1 MTRYT
6 IKHVI
11 KALKTAFPGVEFTYA
26 SGGQGKRKAVT
37 VSWTGGP
44 AEADVSAA
52 SPAHWLGVYRNWR
65 NIYFIRRNT
74 PEEQAVEDARRDA
87 DPGVW
92 GSAAWV
98 ADTANREAREAAA
111 AVERRKAGAAKAAE
125 TRRQRAEIKVALAAF
140 PGIEFEFDVAGRRV
154 EWTSGPPAA
163 DVQAKLPAGITA
175 RRQTS
180 PEEWAEEA
188 AAKRAAEAA
197 EKHASLDAERNARKA
212 RIEAGRSRA
221 RLAARQMAL
230 PMDLPAEN
238 LVRGQKL
245 FRRSSRAWFKSA
257 AIRAVRTGVF
267 E

>member
-11 KALKTAFPGVEFTYA
+11 KALKTAFPGAEFTHA
-26 SGGQGKRKAVT
+26 SGGQGKRKAVI

-44 AEADVSAA
+44 AQADVSAA
-52 SPAHWLGVYRNWR
+52 SPVEFLGPYRNWR
-65 NIYFIRRNT
+65 NIYFFRRNT
-74 PEEQAVEDARRDA
+74 PEEQAIEDARRDA
-87 DPGVW
+87 DPDVW

-125 TRRQRAEIKVALAAF
+125 TRRQRAEIT
-140 PGIEFEFDVAGRRV
+140 GRWV
-154 EWTSGPPAA
+154 EWTGGPAEA
-163 DVQAKLPAGITA
+163 DVQVRLPVGVTA

-180 PEEWAEEA
+180 PEE
-188 AAKRAAEAA
+188 RAEAA
-197 EKHASLDAERNARKA
+197 EEQAKLDAFRNTRKA

-230 PMDLPAEN
+230 PMGLPAEN